1 MKSRSN
7 GSQMMQKTWGFLLA
21 CLVLAG
27 CVIVPPAAPPK
38 PQPAA
43 PAVAVPALIGTPV
56 SQVVTPQLQALMDG
70 LTDGQALL
78 RFTIQADGSVHS
90 PRLEFFNLSPS
101 DSAVVLAAIRQWR
114 FKPAIDGH
122 HAVERDFIY
131 PLFFGPDA
139 AQDRTRFF
147 CHHQHDVY
155 APDSTCKIVSV
166 GQWRIYRM
174 NPVYPLALLS
184 NHLAGSVTLTFNV
197 GPKGQVIDPRVVKA
211 APPGLFDA
219 SALAAV
225 KQWYFEPLDGK
236 SANDPPQHVTVTVK
250 FTPPAMSGT
259 RR

>member
-1 MKSRSN
+1 
-7 GSQMMQKTWGFLLA
+7 MMQKAWGFLSA

-27 CVIVPPAAPPK
+27 CVTSPPAAPPK

-43 PAVAVPALIGTPV
+43 PAVAVPLLIGTPV

-122 HAVERDFIY
+122 HTVERDFIY

-139 AQDRTRFF
+139 ARDRTRFF
-147 CHHQHDVY
+147 ATTSTTSMHRT
-155 APDSTCKIVSV
+155 APA
-166 GQWRIYRM
+166 R
-174 NPVYPLALLS
+174 
-184 NHLAGSVTLTFNV
+184 
-197 GPKGQVIDPRVVKA
+197 
-211 APPGLFDA
+211 
-219 SALAAV
+219 
-225 KQWYFEPLDGK
+225 
-236 SANDPPQHVTVTVK
+236 
-250 FTPPAMSGT
+250 
-259 RR
+259 